1 MRAACAFSFCARTSK
16 VKVKKGTMS
25 SWVNKVKETAE
36 AGEEISL
43 RFLQD
48 YTNIF
53 RHHKDVHTARILSRV
68 WKVASTIAS
77 VKVLVETHRE
87 RLASLYG
94 VLSIEEGLDNIQE
107 HLQEAFQDFNENA
120 AAELEEFKAHCPQQQ
135 ERHPPV
141 APREQGEAQRLP
153 YESFH
158 LFGRHRDPIGG
169 PTALNTCLRM
179 KVFTEDEAR
188 MIIAQ

>member
-1 MRAACAFSFCARTSK
+1 MRAACAFSFCVRTRK

-77 VKVLVETHRE
+77 VKVLVDTHRE

-120 AAELEEFKAHCPQQQ
+120 AAELEEFKATVPSNRSDIRQW
-135 ERHPPV
+135 R
-141 APREQGEAQRLP
+141 REHKEKLKDYHTRA
-153 YESFH
+153 S
-158 LFGRHRDPIGG
+158 
-169 PTALNTCLRM
+169 TCLEGIEIPL
-179 KVFTEDEAR
+179 EDLRRLTDAFE
-188 MIIAQ
+188 